1 VTPPADRSAAPPPE
15 AAAPGPVQPPGEPVA
30 RAPVEAAA
38 PAQPEPAAPGPVQ
51 PPGEAATPD
60 PATAAPN
67 PVEPAAPAPRKA
79 APAPA
84 EDAAPDPATAAS
96 VPVPGEPAAPD
107 PATAAPAPAQPPG
120 EADALAPE
128 PQGAPAAGERP
139 RSRLPCLDGVR
150 AIAALGVVA
159 VHVGL
164 ISGYSVRGGALG
176 PYFARGEVGVTVF
189 FLLSGFLVYRP
200 FVAAHLDGRP
210 APRLGPYLWRRAVR
224 ILPLYWVALTV
235 VLFVDGRTEI
245 ENVGDFLTFY
255 GFAQIYRAGYE
266 TEGIQQ
272 AWSLCTLVSFY
283 LAAPVLAAAIRAVG
297 SRAATAA
304 GRLRVELG
312 AVVVLVAVAY
322 GYQWMVVN
330 DLPHQAAVVDGRLC
344 WLPIHLDIFGLGM
357 ALAALYHWGQIQ
369 PADRRTAATV
379 LGRVPAAAWWA
390 VAAVSYW
397 YVSVRLGLPLSAGA
411 HDPGE
416 HMAREVL
423 YTLVS
428 VGLML
433 PAVFGPQHRGAIRW
447 VLRRPPVAAVGI
459 LTYGVFLWHEWAID
473 LWIDWRDLPPLNGWW
488 VSMLA
493 FVLAFTL
500 AISALT
506 YWLVEKPAARLP
518 WPGRGDRSRPAG
530 PAGSDPRSPQ
540 PAAAGA

>member
-15 AAAPGPVQPPGEPVA
+15 
-30 RAPVEAAA
+30 
-38 PAQPEPAAPGPVQ
+38 
-51 PPGEAATPD
+51 
-60 PATAAPN
+60 
-67 PVEPAAPAPRKA
+67 PAAPAPVQLPGEA
-79 APAPA
+79 DALAPEPQGAPA
-84 EDAAPDPATAAS
+84 S
-96 VPVPGEPAAPD
+96 PAA
-107 PATAAPAPAQPPG
+107 ATAAPVPAQLPG

-235 VLFVDGRTEI
+235 VLFVDQRTDI
-245 ENVGDFLTFY
+245 ENVGDALTFY

-297 SRAATAA
+297 SRTATAA
-304 GRLRVELG
+304 GRLRAELG

-322 GYQWMVVN
+322 GYQWLVVN
-330 DLPHQAAVVDGRLC
+330 DLPHEAAVVDGRLC
-344 WLPIHLDIFGLGM
+344 WLPIHLDVFGLGM

-369 PADRRTAATV
+369 PADRRTAATA

-447 VLRRPPVAAVGI
+447 VLRWPPVAAVGI

-518 WPGRGDRSRPAG
+518 WPGRRDRRR
-530 PAGSDPRSPQ
+530 PAGSDPLSPQ